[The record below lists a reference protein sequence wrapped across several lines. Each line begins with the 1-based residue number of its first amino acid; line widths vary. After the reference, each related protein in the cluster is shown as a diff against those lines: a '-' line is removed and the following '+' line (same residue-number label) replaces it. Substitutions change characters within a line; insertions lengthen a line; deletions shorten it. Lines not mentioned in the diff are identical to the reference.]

1 MQGGFVASPFAKTLP
16 IQAHETWPGV
26 LNHLAAVRGPV
37 AEGYSN

>member
-1 MQGGFVASPFAKTLP
+1 MKPGPGF
-16 IQAHETWPGV
+16 